1 MEWMHKEVTNMDKRI
16 SRAAGAALA
25 ALFLT
30 AAPFGAPAVSANGA
44 KAKTAQSTADKNTAA
59 KAEKTTPPAGK
70 EATGSKTAKKEDAR
84 PPAEGTI
91 TIRVA
96 EPSTELPNP
105 IVSYDDYWDAAS
117 ALGFGPLCLPGAA
130 GYQLKDVSVISG
142 DLADL
147 TYEHYNGDTKTFDAK
162 IRLRSARAEKM
173 QGTDISGIYGA
184 KWKKKTIRHT
194 QVEFTRLVSGQA
206 ARWHVGDY
214 LFSAQAEGLEP
225 LAFERLVTVYLIDLS
240 EHYFIDNPKGMMP

>member
-1 MEWMHKEVTNMDKRI
+1 MDKRI

-30 AAPFGAPAVSANGA
+30 AVPLGAATASANGA
-44 KAKTAQSTADKNTAA
+44 NKAKTAQAGKGTAGGAA
-59 KAEKTTPPAGK
+59 AEKTAADK
-70 EATGSKTAKKEDAR
+70 
-84 PPAEGTI
+84 PAEGTI

-96 EPSTELPNP
+96 EPKTNLPNP
-105 IVSYDDYWDAAS
+105 IISYDDYWDAAS

-130 GYQLKDVSVISG
+130 GYQLKEVNVISG

-147 TYEHYNGDTKTFDAK
+147 IYEHYNGDTKEFDVTV
-162 IRLRSARAEKM
+162 RLRSARAEKM

-184 KWKKKTIRHT
+184 KWKKKLIRHT

-214 LFSAQAEGLEP
+214 VFSAQAEGLEP
-225 LAFERLVTVYLIDLS
+225 LAFERLITVYLIDLS
-240 EHYFIDNPKGMMP
+240 EHYFIDNPKGMLP